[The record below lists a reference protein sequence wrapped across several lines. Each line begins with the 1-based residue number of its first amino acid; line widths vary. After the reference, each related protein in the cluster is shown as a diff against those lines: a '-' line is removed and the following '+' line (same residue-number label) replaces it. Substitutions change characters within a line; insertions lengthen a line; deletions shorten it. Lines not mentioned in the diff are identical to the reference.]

1 MLNQFCWRNFS
12 HRAWDWMK
20 KKMIEK
26 AKWKTWMKFFL
37 SWRHW
42 CPIELRSCC
51 IHAQNW
57 RNTMKTYVHSLCF
70 SHFLFRLSH
79 THRDRETHSVFL
91 LIIPFGI
98 VKRNQF
104 VLYNP
109 DSYANTFNYTQNSI
123 SLYVVYCFIIAN
135 NESEKKRGTKT
146 GEKNELGVNTQNG
159 VWKAVCERIQL
170 FILPFTDVEKIFKK
184 LIFHNISRVCTR
196 SLEMHLAYSL
206 FWFWWNSNKVKMC
219 KLTFADLQWTWT

>member
-1 MLNQFCWRNFS
+1 MHWMSSFCNILQMLNQFCWRNFS

-20 KKMIEK
+20 KKMWRESQ
-26 AKWKTWMKFFL
+26 MKNMNEIFL

-57 RNTMKTYVHSLCF
+57 RNTMKAYVHSLCF
-70 SHFLFRLSH
+70 SHFLFRSSH
-79 THRDRETHSVFL
+79 THRERQRDTHSVCL

-123 SLYVVYCFIIAN
+123 SLYVVYCFAIAN
-135 NESEKKRGTKT
+135 NESEKKRNKNRRKEWAWCKYTKWSLNSCLRT
-146 GEKNELGVNTQNG
+146 YSIVYFAIHRCWEN
-159 VWKAVCERIQL
+159 IQ
-170 FILPFTDVEKIFKK
+170 E
-184 LIFHNISRVCTR
+184 
-196 SLEMHLAYSL
+196 AYFL
-206 FWFWWNSNKVKMC
+206 RYF
-219 KLTFADLQWTWT
+219 